1 MDYFH
6 AHIYWESQKQRNL
19 AISLRDKLRGL
30 GCPLGQVIDKPI
42 GPHPLPMYQVNYS
55 TKNATE
61 VEEFLSNKGLTI
73 LLHYDTGNHIEDHT
87 KRVRWIGKELDL
99 DIEWLRSIS

>member
-6 AHIYWESQKQRNL
+6 AHIYWENQEQRFI
-19 AISLRDKLRGL
+19 AISLRDNLKEL
-30 GCPLGQVIDKPI
+30 GCPLGQIIEKPI

-55 TKNATE
+55 KKNATE
-61 VEEFLSNKGLTI
+61 VEEFLSDQGLTI

-87 KRVRWIGKELDL
+87 KRVRLIGKKLDL
-99 DIEWLRSIS
+99 DIDWLKSIS

>member
-6 AHIYWESQKQRNL
+6 AHIYWENQKQRNL
-19 AISLRDKLRGL
+19 AISLRDNLRGL

-42 GPHPLPMYQVNYS
+42 GPHPGKNGGDPMYQVNYS
-55 TKNATE
+55 TKNSTE

-73 LLHYDTGNHIEDHT
+73 LLHYDTGIILRIT
-87 KRVRWIGKELDL
+87 PKELGGL
-99 DIEWLRSIS
+99 VKN